1 MLGFSFAEL
10 IVVIIV
16 VIIFIKPDDMPEI
29 ARFIGKLI
37 YHGKNNI
44 NKIKNHLKEI
54 EKEIGIDKLKEE
66 FNQSIAEEKAKLE
79 NDVTIIV
86 DMYGNEHE
94 VSNIY
99 GIRDDIRKEDLE
111 QEIIDHNN
119 KNLQSKKNVN
129 TLSDKSISDLQKFQ
143 D

>member
-37 YHGKNNI
+37 YHGKHNI

-79 NDVTIIV
+79 NDITIIV

-99 GIRDDIRKEDLE
+99 EIRDDIRKEDLE

>member
-1 MLGFSFAEL
+1 MLGFSLAEL

-16 VIIFIKPDDMPEI
+16 FIIFIKPNDMPEI
-29 ARFIGKLI
+29 ARFIGKII
-37 YHGKNNI
+37 YHGKHHI

-86 DMYGNEHE
+86 DMYGNEHK
-94 VSNIY
+94 VPNIY
-99 GIRDDIRKEDLE
+99 QIRDDIKKEDLE

>member
-99 GIRDDIRKEDLE
+99 EIRDDIRKEDLE

-119 KNLQSKKNVN
+119 NNLQSKKNVN